1 MYNVLPGMRV
11 HSCRRVYYLSKKL
24 ILTKRGFQVWFSSFQ
39 ILVSPEPGL
48 LPVKHF
54 LKHGGQMKL
63 CIIFQMAHFH
73 APRLEVAQDDAIRVD
88 IACRKRPVPIACEE
102 QL

>member
-1 MYNVLPGMRV
+1 MN
-11 HSCRRVYYLSKKL
+11 
-24 ILTKRGFQVWFSSFQ
+24 F
-39 ILVSPEPGL
+39 
-48 LPVKHF
+48 
-54 LKHGGQMKL
+54 

-88 IACRKRPVPIACEE
+88 IAFRKRPVPIACEE